1 MSDISASLPPRARA
15 VVVGSGIVGSSLAYH
30 LTELGWSNVLLIDK
44 GPLPNPGGSTG
55 HASNFIFPVDHSK
68 EMTAL
73 TLDSIKQYEALDT
86 FVASGG
92 IEVARTEERM
102 QELWRRM
109 SSAASWGVDAVSMIT
124 PEEIERLVPY
134 VDATVLLG
142 GFWTPSVGIVD
153 PIRAGELMR
162 ERAIES
168 GRLSVVAE
176 VEVVGIDVEHGR
188 VRRVRTTDGDVESE
202 TVVIACGV
210 WSPRLAHMAG
220 AAIPLTP
227 AVHQMIDVAPVPWFE
242 GATTEI
248 AFPIVRDMDAGMY
261 ERQRFDRLEI
271 GSYAHRPLLHDPEE
285 LLPVGEAD
293 PSPTELP
300 FTEEDFAEQL
310 DDARELMPFLRDGS
324 VQVMKA
330 VNGILSFTPD
340 GAPILGETTEVRGL
354 WSAAAVWIK
363 EGPGVGRALAEWM
376 TRGEPEI
383 DLHSSDVA
391 RLHEHQKTRCHVRAR
406 VSEAFNKTYGIVH
419 PLEQWASNRDVRLS
433 PFHEREREL
442 GARFFEAAGWER
454 PQWYE
459 SNAPLLEEF
468 EDLVLDRVAEW
479 DRRWWSP
486 IVNAEHLAM
495 RARAALFD
503 MSAFCVFDVCGPG
516 ALGALEK
523 VSMRRIDV
531 PVGKVVYTP
540 WLLPGGGF
548 KSDLTVMRLGDEHFR
563 VVTGGAHGMADRK
576 WLSDHLPE
584 DGSAQLADL
593 TSSWTTLGLWGPR
606 ARDVLAELTADDVSH
621 EGFPFATCRAL
632 EVGPLRVLA
641 SRISYVG
648 DLGWELYVPIEQGA
662 RLWDL
667 VWEAGEPHGLVPAGI
682 GVYGTTGRLEKC
694 YRAYGAE
701 LESEYTAVEAGMSGP
716 RVKDLDF
723 VGREAHLHQREEEPA
738 ALLCTLT
745 VDDHTSSA
753 GEKRY
758 PQGREPILARDG
770 SQLVDAKNR
779 RSYVTSAGAAPS
791 VGKHVLL
798 VYLPPEHAVAGAEL
812 AVEYLGER
820 YPVSVAIVG
829 STPLFDPD
837 NARIKGQPTPSMTP
851 A

>member
-1 MSDISASLPPRARA
+1 M
-15 VVVGSGIVGSSLAYH
+15 VVGSGIVGSSLAYH
-30 LTELGWSNVLLIDK
+30 LTREGWTDVLLIDK

-73 TLDSIKQYEALDT
+73 TLDSIRQYEELET

-109 SSAASWGVDAVSMIT
+109 SSAASWGVDPVSMIT
-124 PEEIERLVPY
+124 PAEIEALAPY
-134 VDATVLLG
+134 VDASVLLG
-142 GFWTPSVGIVD
+142 GFYTPSVGIVD

-162 ERAIES
+162 ERGVES
-168 GRLSVVAE
+168 GRLSVVAD
-176 VEVVGIDVEHGR
+176 VEVVEIDVERGR
-188 VRRVRTTDGDVESE
+188 VRRVRTTEGDVEAE

-210 WSPRLAHMAG
+210 WSPRLARMAG
-220 AAIPLTP
+220 SAIPLTP
-227 AVHQMIDVAPVPWFE
+227 AVHQMIDVAPVRWFE
-242 GATTEI
+242 GTTAEI

-271 GSYAHRPLLHDPEE
+271 GSYAHRPLLHDPED

-300 FTEEDFAEQL
+300 FTEEDFAQQL
-310 DDARELMPFLRDGS
+310 EEARELMPFLRDES
-324 VQVMKA
+324 VQVVKA

-340 GAPILGETTEVRGL
+340 GAPILGETPEVRGL

-376 TRGEPEI
+376 THGESEI

-391 RLHEHQKTRCHVRAR
+391 RFHEQQKTRAHVRAR

-419 PLEQWASNRDVRLS
+419 PLEQWASNRDARLS
-433 PFHEREREL
+433 PFHRREQEL
-442 GARFFEAAGWER
+442 GAVFFEAAGWER

-468 EDLVLDRVAEW
+468 EDLVADRPAEW

-495 RARAALFD
+495 RARAGLFD
-503 MSAFCVFDVCGPG
+503 LSAFCVFDVFGPG
-516 ALGALEK
+516 ALAALEK
-523 VSMRRIDV
+523 VSLRRIDV
-531 PVGKVVYTP
+531 ALGKVVYTP
-540 WLLPGGGF
+540 WLSPAAGF

-576 WLSDHLPE
+576 WLSDHLPD
-584 DGSAQLADL
+584 DGSAQLADV
-593 TSSWTTLGLWGPR
+593 TSGWTTLGLWGPL
-606 ARDVLAELTADDVSH
+606 AREVLGELTADDVSH
-621 EGFPFATCRAL
+621 EGFPFATCREL
-632 EVGPLRVLA
+632 EIGPLRVLA

-701 LESEYTAVEAGMSGP
+701 LESEYTAVEAGMAGP
-716 RVKDLDF
+716 GVKDVDF
-723 VGREAHLHQREEEPA
+723 VGREAHLRQREEEPA

-753 GEKRY
+753 GVKRY
-758 PQGREPILARDG
+758 PQGREPVLTRDG
-770 SQLVDAKNR
+770 SVLVDANGR
-779 RSYVTSAGAAPS
+779 RSYVTSAGTGPS

-798 VYLPPEHAVAGAEL
+798 AYLPPEHAVVGAEL
-812 AVEYLGER
+812 AVDYLGER
-820 YPVSVAIVG
+820 YPVSVAVVG
-829 STPLFDPD
+829 STPLFDPE
-837 NARIKGQPTPSMTP
+837 NARIKGQPTPTMTP
-851 A
+851 V

>member
-1 MSDISASLPPRARA
+1 M
-15 VVVGSGIVGSSLAYH
+15 VVGSGIVGSSLAYH
-30 LTELGWSNVLLIDK
+30 LTREGWTDVLLIDK

-73 TLDSIKQYEALDT
+73 TLDSIRQYEELET

-109 SSAASWGVDAVSMIT
+109 SSAASWGVDPVSMIT
-124 PEEIERLVPY
+124 PAEIEALVPY

-142 GFWTPSVGIVD
+142 GFYTPSVGIVD

-162 ERAIES
+162 ERGVES
-168 GRLSVVAE
+168 GRLSVVAD
-176 VEVVGIDVEHGR
+176 VEVVGIDVERGR
-188 VRRVRTTDGDVESE
+188 VRRVRTTEGDVEAE

-210 WSPRLAHMAG
+210 WSPRLARMAG
-220 AAIPLTP
+220 SAIPLTP
-227 AVHQMIDVAPVPWFE
+227 AVHQMIDVAPVRWFE
-242 GATTEI
+242 GTADEI

-271 GSYAHRPLLHDPEE
+271 GSYAHRPLLHDPED

-300 FTEEDFAEQL
+300 FTEEDFAQQL
-310 DDARELMPFLRDGS
+310 EDARELMPFLRDES
-324 VQVMKA
+324 VQIVKA

-340 GAPILGETTEVRGL
+340 GAPILGETPEVRGL

-376 TRGEPEI
+376 THGESEI

-391 RLHEHQKTRCHVRAR
+391 RFHEQQKTRAHVRAR

-419 PLEQWASNRDVRLS
+419 PLEQWASNRDARLS
-433 PFHEREREL
+433 PFHRREQEL
-442 GARFFEAAGWER
+442 GAVFFEAAGWER

-468 EDLVLDRVAEW
+468 EDLVADRPAEW

-495 RARAALFD
+495 RARAGLFD
-503 MSAFCVFDVCGPG
+503 LSAFCVFDVSGPG
-516 ALGALEK
+516 ALAALEK
-523 VSMRRIDV
+523 VSLRRIDV
-531 PVGKVVYTP
+531 ALGKVVYTP
-540 WLLPGGGF
+540 WLSPGGGF

-576 WLSDHLPE
+576 WLSDHLPD
-584 DGSAQLADL
+584 DGSAQLADV
-593 TSSWTTLGLWGPR
+593 TSGWTTLGLWGPL
-606 ARDVLAELTADDVSH
+606 AREVLGELTADDVSH
-621 EGFPFATCRAL
+621 EGFPFATCREL
-632 EVGPLRVLA
+632 EIGPLRVLA

-701 LESEYTAVEAGMSGP
+701 LESEYTAVEAGMAGP
-716 RVKDLDF
+716 RVKDVDF
-723 VGREAHLHQREEEPA
+723 VGREAHLRQREEEPA
-738 ALLCTLT
+738 AILCTLT

-753 GEKRY
+753 GVKRY
-758 PQGREPILARDG
+758 PQGREPVLTRDG
-770 SQLVDAKNR
+770 SVLVDAKGR
-779 RSYVTSAGAAPS
+779 RSYVTSAGTGPS

-798 VYLPPEHAVAGAEL
+798 AYLPPEHAVAGAEL
-812 AVEYLGER
+812 AVDYLGER
-820 YPVSVAIVG
+820 YPVSVAVVG
-829 STPLFDPD
+829 STPLFDPE
-837 NARIKGQPTPSMTP
+837 NARIKGQPTPTMTP
-851 A
+851 V

>member
-1 MSDISASLPPRARA
+1 M
-15 VVVGSGIVGSSLAYH
+15 GSSLAYH
-30 LTELGWSNVLLIDK
+30 LTELGWSDVLLLDK
-44 GPLPNPGGSTG
+44 GALPNPGGSTG

-73 TLDSIKQYEALDT
+73 TLDSIRQYEELDT

-109 SSAASWGVDAVSMIT
+109 ASAKSWGVEAVSMIT
-124 PEEIERLVPY
+124 PAEIEGLVPY

-176 VEVVGIDVEHGR
+176 VEVVGIDVERGR
-188 VRRVRTTDGDVESE
+188 VRRVRTTAGDVEAE

-210 WSPRLAHMAG
+210 WSPRLARMAG

-242 GATTEI
+242 GTTAEI

-261 ERQRFDRLEI
+261 ERQRFDRFEI

-300 FTEEDFAEQL
+300 FTEEDFAQQL
-310 DDARELMPFLRDGS
+310 EDARELMPFLRDES
-324 VQVMKA
+324 VQIVKA

-340 GAPILGETTEVRGL
+340 GAPILGESPEVSGL

-376 TRGEPEI
+376 THGESEI
-383 DLHSSDVA
+383 DLHASDVA
-391 RLHEHQKTRCHVRAR
+391 RFHEHQKTRSHVRAR

-442 GARFFEAAGWER
+442 GAVFFEAAGWER

-468 EDLVLDRVAEW
+468 EELVADRPAEW

-486 IVNAEHLAM
+486 IINAEHLAL

-503 MSAFCVFDVCGPG
+503 LSAFCVFDVCGPG

-531 PVGKVVYTP
+531 PLGKVVYTP
-540 WLLPGGGF
+540 WLSPGGGF

-576 WLSDHLPE
+576 WLADHLPA

-606 ARDVLAELTADDVSH
+606 AREVLAELTADDVSH
-621 EGFPFATCRAL
+621 EGFPFATCRML

-716 RVKDLDF
+716 HVKDVDF
-723 VGREAHLHQREEEPA
+723 VGREAHLRQREEEPRRAPVHADRGRPHVHDRREALPTGPRADPHPRRVA
-738 ALLCTLT
+738 ARRLERPPL
-745 VDDHTSSA
+745 VRH
-753 GEKRY
+753 ER
-758 PQGREPILARDG
+758 GRGAVGRKARPARL
-770 SQLVDAKNR
+770 SPARAR
-779 RSYVTSAGAAPS
+779 RV
-791 VGKHVLL
+791 
-798 VYLPPEHAVAGAEL
+798 GAEL

-820 YPVSVAIVG
+820 YPVSVAVVG
-829 STPLFDPD
+829 STPLFDPE
-837 NARIKGQPTPSMTP
+837 NARLKGQPTPTMTP